1 MCCCLLLLSTHA
13 GTTPLSERYQGDI
26 PDIGYFGRMEKVLYS
41 ADAKDTTIATNV
53 LIKEIFGQIGMKS
66 EIKLYVDVEKLKQ
79 DLSNNYIDAVFIDI
93 FDYFKMEHLLNTD
106 YIHTVLF
113 SPNIHQKIL
122 LITRKK
128 DHISKV
134 EELRGKSISIPS
146 GHFNGNYYLDTELL
160 KRGLPQS
167 ANFFAHIEEVND
179 INTAVID
186 LFFGKTDCALVTDV
200 TYELAAEYNKQIP
213 KNLEILLSSVNI
225 VPQIIAMNKNIP
237 ISITQEVSSH
247 LTKANENP
255 RIKNLLSLFQAKKFV
270 KLKKSQI
277 LESRRLFSEY
287 QVMMK
292 LLGSRKHDYPS
303 SSGDAK

>member
-1 MCCCLLLLSTHA
+1 MCCCLLFLSTHA
-13 GTTPLSERYQGDI
+13 GTAPLSERYQGDI

-66 EIKLYVDVEKLKQ
+66 EVKLYVDVEKLKQ

-93 FDYFKMEHLLNTD
+93 FDYFKIEHLLNTD
-106 YIHTVLF
+106 YIHTILF
-113 SPNIHQKIL
+113 SPNIHQKIIL
-122 LITRKK
+122 VTRKK
-128 DHISKV
+128 DHISNV

-146 GHFNGNYYLDTELL
+146 GHFHGNYYLDVELL

-167 ANFFAHIEEVND
+167 ANFFSRIEEVND

-200 TYELAAEYNKQIP
+200 TYELAAELNKQIP
-213 KNLEILLSSVNI
+213 NNLEILLSSNDI

-237 ISITQEVSSH
+237 ISITQEVSTH
-247 LTKANENP
+247 LIKINENP
-255 RIKNLLSLFQAKKFV
+255 RIKTLLSLIQAKKFV
-270 KLKKSQI
+270 KLNKSQI

-287 QVMMK
+287 QAMIKQVESMK
-292 LLGSRKHDYPS
+292 YDYPS
-303 SSGDAK
+303 SSGDAN